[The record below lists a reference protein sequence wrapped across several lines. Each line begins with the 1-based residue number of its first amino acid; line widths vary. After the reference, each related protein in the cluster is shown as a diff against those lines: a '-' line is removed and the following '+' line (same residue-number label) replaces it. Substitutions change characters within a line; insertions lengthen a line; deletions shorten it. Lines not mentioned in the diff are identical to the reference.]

1 MTKTITSTIPEF
13 PGTITLSSPLNL
25 SQGYHIAVAL
35 ETASAADDSRAHK
48 SYATNTAILQ
58 ALAVCS
64 EGWDIAGQPEKPTVE
79 TFVASPAQPANRLLS
94 WAFSQLTDIY
104 FGERKVPNE

>member
-48 SYATNTAILQ
+48 SFATNSAILE
-58 ALAVCS
+58 ALVACS
-64 EGWDIAGQPEKPTVE
+64 EGWDITGQPQKPTVE
-79 TFVASPAQPANRLLS
+79 TFVASPARPANQLLS
-94 WAFSQLTDIY
+94 WAFGELTDLY